1 MGLLKLLFIEL
12 GLRSG
17 LLLGNALLDVDH
29 FLLVSGQLR
38 MATSVMIQPMIG
50 RPNLSAMVI
59 QKMAGVEG
67 SVGWG
72 IVVV

>member
-29 FLLVSGQLR
+29 FLLGQR
-38 MATSVMIQPMIG
+38 AAAHGNQRNDPPMIG